1 MTQRMG
7 RRLVT
12 GAAIA
17 CLCAVAASCNTTAPI
32 FVRSLSLTIQS
43 GGNVIRITETVQV
56 RATARLSD
64 DTDEDVTDTAQWQ
77 SLSASVVTVSQT
89 GIVTGVGAGSGNIRA
104 THRGATAVFSF
115 SVQ

>member
-1 MTQRMG
+1 MTQRIA
-7 RRLVT
+7 RSLLT
-12 GAAIA
+12 CTAIA
-17 CLCAVAASCNTTAPI
+17 CLCAAAASCDSTAPT
-32 FVRSLSLTIQS
+32 FVRSLSLSIQS

-64 DTDEDVTDTAQWQ
+64 DTEEDVTDAAQWQ

-89 GIVTGVGAGSGNIRA
+89 GIVTGVGTGSGNIRA

-115 SVQ
+115 TVQ